1 MTGRIG
7 RKPSAPMSYSRA
19 TCCRALKN
27 ATPGAR
33 SPWTRGGEITSSRQ
47 LIEQRLG
54 VLVQP
59 GDQRR
64 QELAQHRRPFS
75 MLGAAGGVAEIAV
88 ELEIARLD
96 PGRGQGLDD
105 IGRDLWWKK
114 RVGAA
119 QDVKHL
125 GLDPGEVWPGVKAEQ
140 RAAQDDQRVGVP
152 FGGPVRG
159 L

>member
-1 MTGRIG
+1 
-7 RKPSAPMSYSRA
+7 
-19 TCCRALKN
+19 
-27 ATPGAR
+27 
-33 SPWTRGGEITSSRQ
+33 
-47 LIEQRLG
+47 
-54 VLVQP
+54 
-59 GDQRR
+59 
-64 QELAQHRRPFS
+64 

-105 IGRDLWWKK
+105 IGRDLWWKQ

-152 FGGPVRG
+152 FGSPVRG
-159 L
+159 LLADRRLARRRVRETRRQGGLNAVALQRL